1 MSKFKRFLVN
11 RLDERS
17 TWRAIVALITLF
29 GLSLEP
35 SQSEAIITAGIAI
48 GAALE
53 ALLPDP
59 AGRMRKPSAPAELP
73 TARTESDAVFP
84 TPVANIDPG
93 RLERH
98 KSPSDAARD
107 VWLGD

>member
-1 MSKFKRFLVN
+1 MGKKIKAFLIN

-17 TWRAIVALITLF
+17 TWRAIVALLTLA
-29 GLSLEP
+29 GLGLGP

-59 AGRMRKPSAPAELP
+59 AGRIRKPVAPELPAPPVSSDPIPGAESIRAGAPIPKDPAE
-73 TARTESDAVFP
+73 RSRQD
-84 TPVANIDPG
+84 
-93 RLERH
+93 
-98 KSPSDAARD
+98 
-107 VWLGD
+107 WLGG

>member
-1 MSKFKRFLVN
+1 MSKFKRFLIN

-59 AGRMRKPSAPAELP
+59 AGRMRNPPASDRLPDRPVQDQPVDYPVDGSGRSQSA
-73 TARTESDAVFP
+73 
-84 TPVANIDPG
+84 
-93 RLERH
+93 
-98 KSPSDAARD
+98 SDAARD